1 MKKQLTQE
9 METLRGEG
17 LSLCTGDCGF
27 VKHLPPPGCNRYV
40 PVPTTE
46 WKIRSTAKNFKHMKQ
61 RREVTAKNL
70 KHCRPEMTPELREK
84 MRKVAIK
91 NSGQR
96 FSKPKSWWTDL
107 GDWVPY
113 ALSWSK
119 EHKELD
125 VLKDPSASA

>member
-1 MKKQLTQE
+1 MKKRLTQE

-27 VKHLPPPGCNRYV
+27 VKHLPTPGCNRYV

-46 WKIRSTAKNFKHMKQ
+46 WKIRSTDKNFKHMKQ

-70 KHCRPEMTPELREK
+70 KHCRPEGTDAYKEK
-84 MRKVAIK
+84 MRLVAAK
-91 NSGQR
+91 NRGKKY
-96 FSKPKSWWTDL
+96 KPKSWWTDL

-113 ALSWSK
+113 ALAWSK